1 LRWLWDAGLD
11 PEKFLA
17 NPVMSAALKS
27 VVARLLNEADKLYDR
42 AKRGI
47 ACLPPS
53 CRPAIL
59 SAAILYAE
67 IGRKLENLS
76 YDSIAHRARVSG
88 PRKAQLLAQAL
99 FMTPYLKDEASIP
112 PLNAVRFLIEAVAA
126 SPLPVQAPAP
136 SVSHHL
142 KPQFLRV
149 LAIFER
155 LERGEEKCEAVFP
168 RH

>member
-1 LRWLWDAGLD
+1 
-11 PEKFLA
+11 
-17 NPVMSAALKS
+17 
-27 VVARLLNEADKLYDR
+27 
-42 AKRGI
+42 
-47 ACLPPS
+47 
-53 CRPAIL
+53 L

-76 YDSIAHRARVSG
+76 YDSIAYRARVSG
-88 PRKAQLLAQAL
+88 PRKAQLLAHAI
-99 FMTPYLKDEASIP
+99 FMTPHLKDEASMP
-112 PLNAVRFLIEAVAA
+112 PLNAVRFLIDAVVS
-126 SPLPVQAPAP
+126 SPPPLQVAPVL

-168 RH
+168 RN